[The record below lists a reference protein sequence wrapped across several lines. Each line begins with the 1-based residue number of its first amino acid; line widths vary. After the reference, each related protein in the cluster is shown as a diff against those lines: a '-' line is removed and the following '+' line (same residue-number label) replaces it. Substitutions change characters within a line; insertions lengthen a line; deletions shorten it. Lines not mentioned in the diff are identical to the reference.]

1 MDNEQD
7 VNFIALEFNENQKR
21 FKMFAKSK
29 AFDLIAVGLIIT
41 ISLLSLGAIELREL
55 TWKSIINIILET
67 VPFYL
72 GAITLALNYYKKG
85 VFAGKSTQSYIDTIK
100 LYSTQVNDLS
110 GEQLDYLND
119 FCYEYNKRALQ
130 IRQENLLRP
139 LAISYA
145 RFNEG
150 TEDVE
155 PLKIT
160 SQEDLLKTYDMN
172 TVEEIQKAKTLTVK
186 GISPSIL
193 LGNHYTDDITDL
205 GPNER
210 ELLKSR
216 TKQYAQ
222 MYMLSVFV
230 MSLMAVKNV
239 MDWGWMGFILV
250 AFKVIY
256 ILCRSYM
263 KYFEGFE
270 DMTERVTTHISRKVD
285 VLKQYSYWFSKKP
298 SIAKDSNIE

>member
-1 MDNEQD
+1 MENEQD
-7 VNFIALEFNENQKR
+7 VNFIAVELNENQKR
-21 FKMFAKSK
+21 FRTFAKSK
-29 AFDLIAVGLIIT
+29 AFDLVAVGLIIT

-72 GAITLALNYYKKG
+72 GAISLALNYYKKG
-85 VFAGKSTQSYIDTIK
+85 VFAGKSTQSYVETIK
-100 LYSTQVNDLS
+100 LYSTLVNDLS

-119 FCYEYNKRALQ
+119 FCYEYNQKALQ

-139 LAISYA
+139 LAISYT

-160 SQEDLLKTYDMN
+160 SQENLLKMYDAD
-172 TVEEIQKAKTLTVK
+172 VVKEIEKAKTLTVK

-216 TKQYAQ
+216 VKQYAQ
-222 MYMLSVFV
+222 MYIMSVFV

-239 MDWGWMGFILV
+239 MEWGWMGFILV

-270 DMTERVTTHISRKVD
+270 DMTERVTTHISRKID
-285 VLKQYSYWFSKKP
+285 VLKQYSYWFSNRQLVK
-298 SIAKDSNIE
+298 KDSNIA

>member
-1 MDNEQD
+1 MENEKD

-21 FKMFAKSK
+21 FRTFAKSK

-72 GAITLALNYYKKG
+72 GAISLALNYYKKG
-85 VFAGKSTQSYIDTIK
+85 VFAGKSTQSYVDTIK
-100 LYSTQVNDLS
+100 SYSTQVNDLS

-119 FCYEYNKRALQ
+119 FCYEYNNKALQ

-139 LAISYA
+139 LAISYT
-145 RFNEG
+145 RFNKG

-160 SQEDLLKTYDMN
+160 SQEDLLKTYDKDI
-172 TVEEIQKAKTLTVK
+172 VEEIQKAKTLTVK

-222 MYMLSVFV
+222 MYMMSVFV

-239 MDWGWMGFILV
+239 MEWGWMGFILV

-285 VLKQYSYWFSKKP
+285 VLKQYSYWFSKMP
-298 SIAKDSNIE
+298 LVEKDSNIA

>member
-1 MDNEQD
+1 MENEQG
-7 VNFIALEFNENQKR
+7 VNFIAVELNENQKR
-21 FKMFAKSK
+21 FRTFAKSK

-55 TWKSIINIILET
+55 TWKSILNIILET

-72 GAITLALNYYKKG
+72 GSISLALNYYKKG
-85 VFAGKSTQSYIDTIK
+85 VFAGKSTQSYIETVK
-100 LYSTQVNDLS
+100 TYSTLVNDLS

-119 FCYEYNKRALQ
+119 FCYEYNQKALQ

-139 LAISYA
+139 LAISYT

-160 SQEDLLKTYDMN
+160 SQENLLKVYDADI
-172 TVEEIQKAKTLTVK
+172 VKVIEKVKTLTVK

-216 TKQYAQ
+216 AKQYAQ
-222 MYMLSVFV
+222 MYIVSVFV

-239 MDWGWMGFILV
+239 MEWGWMGFILV

-270 DMTERVTTHISRKVD
+270 DMTERVTTHISRKID
-285 VLKQYSYWFSKKP
+285 VLKQYSYWFSNRQLVK
-298 SIAKDSNIE
+298 KDSNIA

>member
-1 MDNEQD
+1 MENEQD
-7 VNFIALEFNENQKR
+7 VNFIAVELNENQKR
-21 FKMFAKSK
+21 FRTFAKSK
-29 AFDLIAVGLIIT
+29 AFDLVAVGLIIT

-72 GAITLALNYYKKG
+72 GAISLALNYYKKG
-85 VFAGKSTQSYIDTIK
+85 VFAGKSTQSYVETIK
-100 LYSTQVNDLS
+100 LYSTMGNDLS
-110 GEQLDYLND
+110 VEQLDYLND
-119 FCYEYNKRALQ
+119 FCYEYNQKALQ

-139 LAISYA
+139 LAISYT

-160 SQEDLLKTYDMN
+160 SQENLLKMYDAD
-172 TVEEIQKAKTLTVK
+172 VVKEIEKAKTLTVK

-216 TKQYAQ
+216 VKQYAQ
-222 MYMLSVFV
+222 MYIMSVFV

-239 MDWGWMGFILV
+239 MEWGWMGFILV

-270 DMTERVTTHISRKVD
+270 DMTERVTTHISRKID
-285 VLKQYSYWFSKKP
+285 VLKQYSYWFSNRQLVK
-298 SIAKDSNIE
+298 KDSNIA